1 MNFRGKQ
8 CGENTFCSC
17 FFQGETSP
25 RGTGILMRLTRL
37 IKWKLWVRKKIS
49 IFFNHTSKL
58 WMSTGGRVLTQKP
71 CVSRYIKRYHIRPVK
86 LPAHFYMTS
95 HVSYWDIW
103 STTCF
108 SATPSLVNNPSYT
121 LLLVIT
127 VKSYWFPALDFGK
140 VLTLICYEFPFSVE
154 LIYVLYC
161 PKNNPL
167 CNDGWE

>member
-1 MNFRGKQ
+1 M
-8 CGENTFCSC
+8 
-17 FFQGETSP
+17 SP
-25 RGTGILMRLTRL
+25 
-37 IKWKLWVRKKIS
+37 
-49 IFFNHTSKL
+49 
-58 WMSTGGRVLTQKP
+58 GGRVLTQKP
-71 CVSRYIKRYHIRPVK
+71 WKRHHIRPVK

-95 HVSYWDIW
+95 HVSHWDIW

-127 VKSYWFPALDFGK
+127 VKSYWFHVLDFGE

-161 PKNNPL
+161 PKNNLL
-167 CNDGWE
+167 CNDGWEKNWAGGDVLDLIKMKAWNCHKIKIHYKHNAINSLLPNYLSIWRALIIHEPMWGFFCL

>member
-1 MNFRGKQ
+1 MNFREKQ

-25 RGTGILMRLTRL
+25 QGTGILMRLTRL
-37 IKWKLWVRKKIS
+37 IKWKLWVRKKKFQY
-49 IFFNHTSKL
+49 FFNHTSKL

-71 CVSRYIKRYHIRPVK
+71 WKRYHIRPVK
-86 LPAHFYMTS
+86 LPAHFIWHHMC
-95 HVSYWDIW
+95 HWDIW
-103 STTCF
+103 STPCF

-127 VKSYWFPALDFGK
+127 VKSYWFPVLDFGK